1 MGQVNFA
8 LGQVKIEVWWASEI
22 SLSSL
27 VSLSETVSL
36 INGNFQ
42 WETSSNLKTA
52 SWAKQWIEIMD
63 SDTIFVSLS
72 SISVT

>member
-42 WETSSNLKTA
+42 
-52 SWAKQWIEIMD
+52 
-63 SDTIFVSLS
+63 
-72 SISVT
+72 